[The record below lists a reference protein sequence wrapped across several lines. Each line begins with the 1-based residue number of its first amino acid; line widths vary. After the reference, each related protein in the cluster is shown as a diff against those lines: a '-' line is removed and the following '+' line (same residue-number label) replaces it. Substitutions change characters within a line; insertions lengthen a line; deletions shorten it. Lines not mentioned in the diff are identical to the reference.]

1 MESRFQLLEKNK
13 VKVFI
18 EFSGDTNPLNDTT
31 YFDAEFFQLKDRNP
45 VFPMV
50 EGFDQ
55 NLPNDWTYVNSI
67 PNSEIEFRKVVDK
80 RNYRINHF
88 IS

>member
-1 MESRFQLLEKNK
+1 
-13 VKVFI
+13 
-18 EFSGDTNPLNDTT
+18 
-31 YFDAEFFQLKDRNP
+31 
-45 VFPMV
+45 MV

-80 RNYRINHF
+80 KKLQNQSLYFMNTSTNFVNIPF
-88 IS
+88 T